1 MIAIFI
7 DASVTELKKNFLGI
21 ADYFKSKDH
30 EFSANFLTVDTA
42 SYVVP
47 SMEDEAQRLIGDSEY
62 EIEHFTSFNRKKI
75 RNRIL
80 EISPDYVLINAMNT
94 YNQLW
99 NAICKDLNVKV
110 YFYPHG
116 FQIDNLFYEKS
127 ELISKLKKVARYTYA
142 LYNISKEVNRPFI
155 NLFKAYYSYITK
167 GADLKGTALDCNKL
181 YPDWVFIYSEYYKE
195 FWHRKYGIIGV
206 NYEYIMPHDFTL
218 VESVLAKPQEEA
230 FCYITQTLHEDGR
243 YSKEQFFELLKSLRP
258 VSEVVKKIY
267 IKLHP
272 RVEATMYE
280 EAFAGLDNVEIIRD
294 FPNCKVYM
302 THYSSMSYT
311 SALVSG
317 KTIIYELPGQ
327 PTHEVYKE
335 VATNLVYNVPELIE
349 SIRSLMEQ
357 PTTDFES
364 RKKIIS
370 KYATY
375 SGISPFE
382 ILYRTIYNKNQSIV
396 EQ

>member
-1 MIAIFI
+1 MRAIFI
-7 DASVTELKKNFLGI
+7 DASVTELKKNFLAI
-21 ADYFKSKDH
+21 ADYFK
-30 EFSANFLTVDTA
+30 ANDPNFEVLFLTVDTA

-47 SMEDEAQRLIGDSEY
+47 TMEEDAQKLITEKGY
-62 EIEHFTSFNRKKI
+62 KIEHFTSFNRKKI
-75 RNRIL
+75 RAKL
-80 EISPDYVLINAMNT
+80 QEVKPDYILINAMNT

-127 ELISKLKKVARYTYA
+127 ELVSKLRKVARYTYA
-142 LYNISKEVNRPFI
+142 LYNIAKEIKRPFFK
-155 NLFKAYYSYITK
+155 LFNAYSSYISK
-167 GADLKGTALDCNKL
+167 GADLRNTALDCAKL

-195 FWHRKYGIIGV
+195 FWHRKYGITGV
-206 NYEYIMPHDFTL
+206 NYEFIMPHDFTL
-218 VESVLAKPQEEA
+218 VEQVLSKPREEA

-243 YSKEQFFELLKSLRP
+243 FSKEQFFELLKSLRP
-258 VSEVVKKIY
+258 VADAVDKFYV
-267 IKLHP
+267 KLHP

-280 EAFAGLDNVEIIRD
+280 EAFAGLSNVEIIRD

-302 THYSSMSYT
+302 THYSSMAYT
-311 SALVSG
+311 SALISG

-327 PTHEVYKE
+327 PTHEVYQE
-335 VATNLVYNVPELIE
+335 VASDIVYDVPQLIE
-349 SIRSLMEQ
+349 SIKSLMKQ
-357 PTTDFES
+357 PIEDFES

-382 ILYRTIYNKNQSIV
+382 VLYKTIYGETIC
-396 EQ
+396 

>member
-1 MIAIFI
+1 MKAIFI
-7 DASVTELKKNFLGI
+7 DASVTELKKNFLAI
-21 ADYFKSKDH
+21 ADYFKALDPNF
-30 EFSANFLTVDTA
+30 EVLFLTVDTA

-47 SMEDEAQRLIGDSEY
+47 TMEEDAQKLITEKGY
-62 EIEHFTSFNRKKI
+62 KIEHFTSFNRKKI
-75 RNRIL
+75 RTKL
-80 EISPDYVLINAMNT
+80 QEVKPDYILINAMNT

-127 ELISKLKKVARYTYA
+127 ELVSKLRKVARYTYA
-142 LYNISKEVNRPFI
+142 LYNIAKEINRPFI
-155 NLFKAYYSYITK
+155 KLFKAYSNYISK
-167 GADLKGTALDCNKL
+167 GSDLRNTALDCAKL

-195 FWHRKYGIIGV
+195 FWHRKYGITGV
-206 NYEYIMPHDFTL
+206 DYEYIMPHDFTL
-218 VESVLAKPQEEA
+218 VEPILSKPQEDA

-243 YSKEQFFELLKSLRP
+243 FSKEQFFELLKSLRP
-258 VSEVVKKIY
+258 VADVVNKFY
-267 IKLHP
+267 VKLHP

-280 EAFAGLDNVEIIRD
+280 EAFAGLSNVEIVRD

-302 THYSSMSYT
+302 THYSSMAYT
-311 SALVSG
+311 AALISG

-327 PTHEVYKE
+327 PTHEVYQE
-335 VATNLVYNVPELIE
+335 VATDIVYDVPQLIE
-349 SIRSLMEQ
+349 SIKSLMKQ
-357 PTTDFES
+357 PIEDFES

-370 KYATY
+370 KYAIY

-382 ILYRTIYNKNQSIV
+382 VLYKTIYR
-396 EQ
+396 

>member
-1 MIAIFI
+1 MKAIFI
-7 DASVTELKKNFLGI
+7 DASVTELKKNFLSI
-21 ADYFKSKDH
+21 ADYFKAHDPNF
-30 EFSANFLTVDTA
+30 EVLFLTVDTA
-42 SYVVP
+42 SYVVH
-47 SMEDEAQRLIGDSEY
+47 SMEDEAQRLISDRGY

-75 RNRIL
+75 RKKIL

-99 NAICKDLNVKV
+99 NSICKDLNVKV

-127 ELISKLKKVARYTYA
+127 ELISKIRKVARYTYA

-155 NLFKAYYSYITK
+155 NLFKAYSSYISK
-167 GADLKGTALDCNKL
+167 GADLRGTALDCKKL

-195 FWHRKYGIIGV
+195 FWYRKYGITDV
-206 NYEYIMPHDFTL
+206 MYEYIMPHDFTL
-218 VESVLAKPQEEA
+218 VEPVLAKPQEEA

-258 VSEVVKKIY
+258 VAAAVKKFY
-267 IKLHP
+267 VKLHP
-272 RVEATMYE
+272 RVESTMYE
-280 EAFAGLDNVEIIRD
+280 KAFEGLDNVEIVRD

-302 THYSSMSYT
+302 THYSSMAYT
-311 SALVSG
+311 SALISG

-327 PTHEVYKE
+327 PTHEVYQE
-335 VATNLVYNVPELIE
+335 VATNIVYNVPELVE
-349 SIRSLMEQ
+349 SIKTLMEQ
-357 PTTDFES
+357 PIADFES
-364 RKKIIS
+364 RKRIIS

-375 SGISPFE
+375 TGVSPFE
-382 ILYRTIYNKNQSIV
+382 VLYKTIYNA
-396 EQ
+396 

>member
-1 MIAIFI
+1 MKAIFI

-21 ADYFKSKDH
+21 ADYFKSKDK
-30 EFSANFLTVDTA
+30 EFSVRFLTVDTA

-47 SMEDEAQRLIGDSEY
+47 SIEDEAKKLISDRGY
-62 EIEHFTSFNRKKI
+62 EIEHFTSFNSKKI
-75 RNRIL
+75 RNKIL
-80 EISPDYVLINAMNT
+80 EISPDYMLINAMNT

-127 ELISKLKKVARYTYA
+127 ELISKLRKVARYTYA
-142 LYNISKEVNRPFI
+142 LYNISKEISRPFLK
-155 NLFKAYYSYITK
+155 LFKAYSNYISK
-167 GADLKGTALDCNKL
+167 GSDLRDTALDCNKL

-195 FWHRKYGIIGV
+195 FWHRKYGITDV
-206 NYEYIMPHDFTL
+206 DYEFIMPHDFTL
-218 VESVLAKPQEEA
+218 VESILAKPQEEA

-258 VSEVVKKIY
+258 VAVAVKKFY
-267 IKLHP
+267 VKLHP
-272 RVEATMYE
+272 RVESTMYE
-280 EAFAGLDNVEIIRD
+280 DAFEGLDNVEIIRD

-302 THYSSMSYT
+302 THYSSMAYT
-311 SALVSG
+311 SALISG

-327 PTHEVYKE
+327 PTHEVYQE
-335 VATNLVYNVPELIE
+335 VATNIVYNVPELIE
-349 SIRSLMEQ
+349 SIKTLMAQ
-357 PTTDFES
+357 PIVNFES
-364 RKKIIS
+364 RKRIIS

-375 SGISPFE
+375 TGVSPFE
-382 ILYRTIYNKNQSIV
+382 VLYKTIYNA
-396 EQ
+396 

>member
-1 MIAIFI
+1 MKAIFI
-7 DASVTELKKNFLGI
+7 DASVTELKKNFLAI
-21 ADYFKSKDH
+21 SDYFKTHDPNF
-30 EFSANFLTVDTA
+30 EVLFLTVDTA

-47 SMEDEAQRLIGDSEY
+47 TMEEDAQKLITEKSY
-62 EIEHFTSFNRKKI
+62 KIEHFTSFNRKKI
-75 RNRIL
+75 RTKL
-80 EISPDYVLINAMNT
+80 QEVKPDYILINAMNT

-127 ELISKLKKVARYTYA
+127 ELVSKLRKVARYTYA
-142 LYNISKEVNRPFI
+142 LYNIAKEINRPFI
-155 NLFKAYYSYITK
+155 KLFKAYSNYISK
-167 GADLKGTALDCNKL
+167 GSDLRNTALDCAKL

-195 FWHRKYGIIGV
+195 FWHRKYGITGV
-206 NYEYIMPHDFTL
+206 DYEYIMPHDFTL
-218 VESVLAKPQEEA
+218 VEPVLSKPQEDA

-243 YSKEQFFELLKSLRP
+243 FSKEQFFELLKSLRP
-258 VSEVVKKIY
+258 VADVVNKFY
-267 IKLHP
+267 VKLHP

-280 EAFAGLDNVEIIRD
+280 EAFAGLSNVEIVRD

-302 THYSSMSYT
+302 THYSSMAYT
-311 SALVSG
+311 AALISG

-327 PTHEVYKE
+327 PTHEVYQE
-335 VATNLVYNVPELIE
+335 VATDIVYDVPQLIE
-349 SIRSLMEQ
+349 SIKSLMKQ
-357 PTTDFES
+357 PIEDFES

-370 KYATY
+370 KYAIY

-382 ILYRTIYNKNQSIV
+382 VLYKTIYR
-396 EQ
+396 

>member
-1 MIAIFI
+1 MKAIFI
-7 DASVTELKKNFLGI
+7 DASVTELKKNFLAI
-21 ADYFKSKDH
+21 TDYFKAHDPNF
-30 EFSANFLTVDTA
+30 EVLFLTVDTA

-47 SMEDEAQRLIGDSEY
+47 TMEEDAQKLITEKGY
-62 EIEHFTSFNRKKI
+62 KIEHFTSFNRKKI
-75 RNRIL
+75 RAKL
-80 EISPDYVLINAMNT
+80 QEVKPDYILINAMNT

-127 ELISKLKKVARYTYA
+127 ELVSKLRKVARYTYA
-142 LYNISKEVNRPFI
+142 LYNIAKEIKRPFFK
-155 NLFKAYYSYITK
+155 LFKAYSSYISK
-167 GADLKGTALDCNKL
+167 GADLRNTALDCAKL

-195 FWHRKYGIIGV
+195 FWHRKYGITGV

-218 VESVLAKPQEEA
+218 VEPVLSKPQEDA

-243 YSKEQFFELLKSLRP
+243 FSKEQFFELLKSLRP
-258 VSEVVKKIY
+258 VADAVDKFYV
-267 IKLHP
+267 KLHP

-280 EAFAGLDNVEIIRD
+280 EAFAGLSNVEIIRD

-302 THYSSMSYT
+302 THYSSMAYT
-311 SALVSG
+311 SALISG
-317 KTIIYELPGQ
+317 KTIIYELSGQ
-327 PTHEVYKE
+327 PTHEVYQE
-335 VATNLVYNVPELIE
+335 VASDIVYDVPQLIE
-349 SIRSLMEQ
+349 SIKSLMKQ
-357 PTTDFES
+357 PIEDFES

-382 ILYRTIYNKNQSIV
+382 VLYKTIYGETIC
-396 EQ
+396 

>member
-1 MIAIFI
+1 MKAIFI
-7 DASVTELKKNFLGI
+7 DASVTELKKNFLAI
-21 ADYFKSKDH
+21 ADYFKAYDPNF
-30 EFSANFLTVDTA
+30 EVLFLTVDTA

-47 SMEDEAQRLIGDSEY
+47 TMEEDAQKLITEKGY
-62 EIEHFTSFNRKKI
+62 KIEHFTSFNRKKI
-75 RNRIL
+75 RTKL
-80 EISPDYVLINAMNT
+80 QEVKPDYILINAMNT

-127 ELISKLKKVARYTYA
+127 ELVSKLRKVARYTYA
-142 LYNISKEVNRPFI
+142 LYNIAKEINRPFI
-155 NLFKAYYSYITK
+155 KLFKAYSNYISK
-167 GADLKGTALDCNKL
+167 GADLRNTELDCAKL

-195 FWHRKYGIIGV
+195 FWHRKYGITGV

-218 VESVLAKPQEEA
+218 VEPVLSKPQEDA

-243 YSKEQFFELLKSLRP
+243 FSKEQFFELLKSLRP
-258 VSEVVKKIY
+258 VADAVDKFYV
-267 IKLHP
+267 KLHP

-280 EAFAGLDNVEIIRD
+280 EAFAGLNNVEIVRD

-302 THYSSMSYT
+302 THYSSMAYT
-311 SALVSG
+311 SALISG

-327 PTHEVYKE
+327 PTHEVYQE
-335 VATNLVYNVPELIE
+335 VATEIVFDVPQLVE
-349 SIRSLMEQ
+349 SIKSLMKQ
-357 PTTDFES
+357 PIEDFES

-370 KYATY
+370 KYSTY

-382 ILYRTIYNKNQSIV
+382 VLYKTIYRKKIC
-396 EQ
+396 